1 MSSWKAELMLLLMT
15 MIWGATFLFTKIGL
29 EATGPYFYLVLRF
42 SIAVLLTLLFFFNK
56 FDFKNKELLKQ
67 GLILGGIFGIGFILQ
82 TKGLEYTTIQKS
94 AFITGLTVVITPFT
108 FKIISKKT
116 ILLFSKIG
124 VIIAFVG
131 LYIFTEPDFSDIN
144 LGDVYT
150 FLSTFC
156 WAIYIPLLDKFTN
169 KNETKN
175 LTINLVF
182 LQLASMLVVVSFGF
196 IIFEFNN
203 FYIDWNYEL
212 IQSVLFNGVVA
223 SFILMFIHTNFQKHT
238 TPVKAALIFSL
249 EPIFAAVFAFIFLN
263 EYLTEIESLGA
274 SILFVGVLTSELGLP
289 ILKLIK
295 GNKK

>member
-144 LGDVYT
+144 LGDAYT

-182 LQLASMLVVVSFGF
+182 LQLASMLVVVSLGF

-289 ILKLIK
+289 ILNLIK

>member
-1 MSSWKAELMLLLMT
+1 MLLLMT

-42 SIAVLLTLLFFFNK
+42 SIAVLLTLLFFSNK

-182 LQLASMLVVVSFGF
+182 LQLASMLVVVSLGF

-274 SILFVGVLTSELGLP
+274 SILFFGVLTSELGLP
-289 ILKLIK
+289 ILNLIK

>member
-42 SIAVLLTLLFFFNK
+42 SIAVLLTLLFFSNK

-182 LQLASMLVVVSFGF
+182 LQLASMLVVVSLGF

-274 SILFVGVLTSELGLP
+274 SILFFGVLTSELGLP
-289 ILKLIK
+289 ILNLIK